1 MKHDVNLGVVGVVVA
16 AVADCRPVG
25 HAGGRGVARAA
36 RRHLGGRGD
45 HLVRML
51 VMLQRQAHRPV
62 PARGWRKEGREAQRL
77 LILVDLMP

>member
-1 MKHDVNLGVVGVVVA
+1 MIVVVVA
-16 AVADCRPVG
+16 AAADCGPVG

-62 PARGWRKEGREAQRL
+62 PARGGREEGGEAQRL
-77 LILVDLMP
+77 LILVDLVP